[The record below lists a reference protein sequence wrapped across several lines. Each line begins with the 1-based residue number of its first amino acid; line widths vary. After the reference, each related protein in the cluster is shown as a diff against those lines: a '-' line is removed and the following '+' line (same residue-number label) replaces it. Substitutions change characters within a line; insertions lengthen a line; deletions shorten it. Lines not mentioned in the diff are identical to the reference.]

1 MSLFKREK
9 TWWIDFTTPDGKRIK
24 RSAKTT
30 VKREAQE
37 YHDKLR
43 QSAWEASRLGIES
56 SKTWDDA
63 AFKWIKAKEGEA
75 NYSHNLQK
83 LEWFQPYLGG
93 KQLVDISQRLIE
105 EIIGLKYEETSGGT
119 ANRYIAVISAVLR
132 SAVKWEWLIKTPYIQ
147 RFQEKKKRVRWLRPA
162 DYLHL
167 LTFLPEYLTP
177 MVQFSVATGLR
188 QSNVKLLKWDQ
199 VDLVRKAAWIHPE
212 DAKADEAISVPL
224 NDDAVEVLTSL
235 IGRDPIYVFTR
246 NGKPVMDPNNRDWRE
261 ALSKAGIENFR
272 WHDLRHTWASWH
284 VQNGTPLYVL
294 KELGGWKTLAM
305 VEKYAHL
312 APEHLAQYAR
322 NVLVGNGSH
331 GTNTVQ
337 AA

>member
-1 MSLFKREK
+1 MSLFKRNK
-9 TWWIDFTTPDGKRIK
+9 TWWVDITTPSGERIK

-43 QSAWEASRLGIES
+43 QSGWEESRLGIQS

-63 AFKWIKAKEGEA
+63 AYKWIMAKQDEA

-83 LEWFQPYLGG
+83 LKYFQPYLGG
-93 KQLVDISQRLIE
+93 KRLVDIDQKLIA
-105 EIIGLKYEETSGGT
+105 EIIGLKYEETSAGT

-132 SAVKWEWLIKTPYIQ
+132 SAVKWEWLAKSPYIQ
-147 RFQEKKKRVRWLRPA
+147 RYSEKKKRVRWLKPNEYLNLLPYLP
-162 DYLHL
+162 DYLRPL
-167 LTFLPEYLTP
+167 VE
-177 MVQFSVATGLR
+177 FSVATGLR
-188 QSNVKLLKWDQ
+188 QSNVKLMQWEQ
-199 VDLVRKAAWIHPE
+199 IDLVRKVAWVHAD
-212 DAKADEAISVPL
+212 DAKAGEAISVPL
-224 NDDAVEVLTSL
+224 NDDAIRVLKSQ
-235 IGRDPIYVFTR
+235 IGLDKSYVFVR
-246 NGKPVMDPNNRDWRE
+246 NGKTMRDPNNRDWRR
-261 ALSKAGIENFR
+261 ALIEAGIENFR

-294 KELGGWKTLAM
+294 KELGGWKTLSM

-312 APEHLAQYAR
+312 APEHLAQYAV
-322 NVLVGNGSH
+322 NVIVGRKAY